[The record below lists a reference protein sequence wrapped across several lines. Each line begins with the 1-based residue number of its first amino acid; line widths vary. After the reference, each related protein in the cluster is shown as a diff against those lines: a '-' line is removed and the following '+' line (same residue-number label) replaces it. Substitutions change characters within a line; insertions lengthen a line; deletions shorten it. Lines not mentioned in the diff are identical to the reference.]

1 MTSDAIATTVNP
13 DLVVAEGGRTQW
25 NRPETRRWGFHNLH
39 RISRYGLSLRSR
51 DVLVLRRDIDRR
63 IAELDAVRRMTST
76 TIFSGLAVVRG
87 NTLLYEHYAP
97 DFGPDRLHSIQSITK
112 TTINLI
118 YGQLVA
124 GGQIDLEAKVGD
136 HLPEIGSGY
145 AGASLRDV
153 LDMNVANDYSEDYE
167 DPASA
172 VFDHETAMGWR
183 LPAPG
188 AAEITN
194 RGFVCGIESD
204 DIVNH
209 GPEILY
215 KSANSDVLA
224 WIAERLTGRP
234 LRDQLIDIIEAAG
247 LEHSFHISTD
257 REGMPIL
264 DGGASMTARD
274 LARYGQIFVR
284 GGLGINGEAVGS
296 ATFID
301 EARTAEAKHF
311 PAPRDWLRYCLHLQT
326 TGRWVGHGGYG
337 GQYLLA
343 DPESGVSVA
352 FFSVLE
358 DESGYDQQYIGD
370 SILMCQEIAELPF
383 GYGRR

>member
-1 MTSDAIATTVNP
+1 M
-13 DLVVAEGGRTQW
+13 
-25 NRPETRRWGFHNLH
+25 
-39 RISRYGLSLRSR
+39 
-51 DVLVLRRDIDRR
+51 LVLRRDIDRR
-63 IAELDAVRRMTST
+63 IDELEAVRRMTNT

-87 NTLLYEHYAP
+87 NTLLYERYAP
-97 DFGPDRLHSIQSITK
+97 DFGPDRPHSIQSITK
-112 TTINLI
+112 TTVNLI

-124 GGQIDLEAKVGD
+124 HGLIDLDARVGD
-136 HLPEIGSGY
+136 YLPEIGSGY
-145 AGASLRDV
+145 AGARLRDV
-153 LDMNVANDYSEDYE
+153 LDMNVANDYSEEYE
-167 DPASA
+167 DPSST
-172 VFDHETAMGWR
+172 VFDHEAAMGWR
-183 LPAPG
+183 LPAAG

-194 RGFVCGIESD
+194 RAFICGIKSD

-224 WIAERLTGRP
+224 WIAEQLSGRP
-234 LRDQLIDIIEAAG
+234 LRDYLIDIIEAAG
-247 LEHSFHISTD
+247 LEHTFYISTD
-257 REGMPIL
+257 RKGMPIL

-284 GGLGINGEAVGS
+284 GGIGVNGEAVGS
-296 ATFID
+296 RAFID

-326 TGRWVGHGGYG
+326 NGRWVGHGGYG

-358 DESGYDQQYIGD
+358 DESGYDQQYNGD
-370 SILMCQEIAELPF
+370 TILMCQEIAELTL
-383 GYGRR
+383 R